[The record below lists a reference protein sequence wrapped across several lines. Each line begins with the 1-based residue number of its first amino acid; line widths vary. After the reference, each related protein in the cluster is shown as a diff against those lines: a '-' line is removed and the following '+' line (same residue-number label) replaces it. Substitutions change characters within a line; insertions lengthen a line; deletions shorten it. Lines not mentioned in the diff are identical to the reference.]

1 MRLIDA
7 RESRRLPRADLRRLK
22 FDPPAPTLTRAMAFQ
37 LVQIVYWLALATW
50 FGGVMFVAVA
60 APVIFRTV
68 RENNP
73 VLTHVLS
80 VNLESQHATLLAGSI
95 VGNVLARLSQVEL
108 VCAIALV
115 VALIGQFFVADL
127 GGSNFTQSNLT
138 AAILRCVLCAA
149 AAAVVAYD
157 RFVIWPA
164 IERYRATYVDHA
176 DEPEVANPA
185 KDGFDREHRRSM
197 TLLTVTL
204 GLLLLLIMYSS
215 NITVRTTRTAASPPA
230 GVQR

>member
-1 MRLIDA
+1 
-7 RESRRLPRADLRRLK
+7 
-22 FDPPAPTLTRAMAFQ
+22 MAFQ

-73 VLTHVLS
+73 VLPNVLS

-95 VGNVLARLSQVEL
+95 VGNVLLRLSQIEL
-108 VCAIALV
+108 ACAGALV
-115 VALIGQFFVADL
+115 LALIAQFFVADL
-127 GGSNFTQSNLT
+127 SGSSLTDSNLT
-138 AAILRCVLCAA
+138 AALIRCVLTAA
-149 AAAVVAYD
+149 AAGTVAYD
-157 RFVIWPA
+157 RYVVWPA
-164 IERYRATYVDHA
+164 LQRHRADYVDHA
-176 DEPEVANPA
+176 DEPEIANPA
-185 KDGFDREHRRSM
+185 KDAFDREHRRSM

-215 NITVRTTRTAASPPA
+215 NITVRTTTRPATAPPSPA
-230 GVQR
+230 AARS

>member
-1 MRLIDA
+1 
-7 RESRRLPRADLRRLK
+7 
-22 FDPPAPTLTRAMAFQ
+22 MAFQ

-73 VLTHVLS
+73 VLSHVLS
-80 VNLESQHATLLAGSI
+80 VNLEGQHATLLAGSI
-95 VGNVLARLSQVEL
+95 VGNVLMRLSQVEL
-108 VCAIALV
+108 ACA
-115 VALIGQFFVADL
+115 VALILALIAQFFVADL
-127 GGSNFTQSNLT
+127 GGTNFTQSNLT
-138 AAILRCVLCAA
+138 AAIIRCVLCVAA
-149 AAAVVAYD
+149 AGVVAYD
-157 RFVIWPA
+157 RFVVWPA
-164 IERYRATYVDHA
+164 IQKFRSTYVEHA

-215 NITVRTTRTAASPPA
+215 NITVRTAHTAVSPPA
-230 GVQR
+230 ETGH